1 MAHAHEHHIAS
12 KKLLFSVFG
21 GLVALTALTVITAEF
36 VDIGSFNIVLALLIA
51 GGKAALVVTFFMALK
66 YDNRVNT
73 LVFAMGTIFVVVFL
87 SFTLFDTV
95 FRGDLGNV
103 DTMTAADRE
112 REEEALRAVEE
123 QIDPAALRIAPGD
136 YVSEAPADTSAAN
149 TTEAT
154 SDSTASGTSAEAPT
168 DSTAAATDSAT
179 VTPVDSASTDT
190 SASAGN

>member
-1 MAHAHEHHIAS
+1 MAHAHAHHIAS

-21 GLVALTALTVITAEF
+21 GLVVLTALTVITAEY

-51 GGKAALVVTFFMALK
+51 GAKAALVVTFFMALK

-73 LVFAMGTIFVVVFL
+73 LVFALGTIFVVVFL

-112 REEEALRAVEE
+112 REEESLRAVEE
-123 QIDPAALRIAPGD
+123 QIDPAALRIAPAD
-136 YVSEAPADTSAAN
+136 YATEEPADTSASGAAG
-149 TTEAT
+149 AT
-154 SDSTASGTSAEAPT
+154 SDSTASDTSTPP
-168 DSTAAATDSAT
+168 STTPPDSAT
-179 VTPVDSASTDT
+179 VTPAGGASADT
-190 SASAGN
+190 SSSSGN